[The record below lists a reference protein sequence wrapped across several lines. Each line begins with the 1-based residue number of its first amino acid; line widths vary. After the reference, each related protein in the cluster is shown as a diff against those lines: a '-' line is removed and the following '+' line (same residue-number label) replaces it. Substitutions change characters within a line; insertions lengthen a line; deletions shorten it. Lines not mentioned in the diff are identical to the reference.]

1 MSPVVAR
8 FGEEDVFLLPGGS
21 ALVPRLVV
29 PGDSWWRWHR
39 LLDLLVSGEC
49 VPLCEVTAR
58 YLVESRPVRS
68 HSRAGFVLA
77 INSCLVRV
85 WLASDGWFGE
95 VLPSPCASVPV
106 CHDVVCVRAVDAW
119 DVLVCVCCGRAW

>member
-1 MSPVVAR
+1 MSPLSKAL
-8 FGEEDVFLLPGGS
+8 GEEDVFLLPGGS
-21 ALVPRLVV
+21 ALVPRLVM
-29 PGDSWWRWHR
+29 PSDGWWRWHR
-39 LLDLLVSGEC
+39 LLDLLVLGAR

-58 YLVESRPVRS
+58 FLVESRPVRS

-85 WLASDGWFGE
+85 WVAEDGWFGE
-95 VLPSPCASVPV
+95 ALPSPCGQESA
-106 CHDVVCVRAVDAW
+106 CHDVVCVQAVDGW

>member
-1 MSPVVAR
+1 MSPPSKAL
-8 FGEEDVFLLPGGS
+8 GEEDVFLLPGGS
-21 ALVPRLVV
+21 ALFPRLVV
-29 PGDSWWRWHR
+29 PSDSWCSWHR
-39 LLDLLVSGEC
+39 LLDLLVSGER

-85 WLASDGWFGE
+85 WVAEDGWFGE
-95 VLPSPCASVPV
+95 ALPSPCGLTPA
-106 CHDVVCVRAVDAW
+106 CHDVVCVQAVDGW